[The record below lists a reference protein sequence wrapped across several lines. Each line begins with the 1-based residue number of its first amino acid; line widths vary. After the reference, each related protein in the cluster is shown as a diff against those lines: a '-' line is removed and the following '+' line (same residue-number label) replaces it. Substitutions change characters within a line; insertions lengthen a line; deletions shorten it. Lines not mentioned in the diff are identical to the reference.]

1 MKAFGILASFLISSH
16 VYAASAYVLD
26 TKASSLKWNARKVAG
41 PHNGTVAIKSGTV
54 TLDKGMPMS
63 GEFVV
68 DLSTITDL
76 DITSAEFRN
85 KLETHLKSED
95 FFNVAK
101 FPEAM
106 LKITGS
112 KAGANGEFTCTAE
125 LTIKGITKPVSFNA
139 KIKEEGK
146 TAKATAQITINR
158 LDWDIK
164 YNSGKFFDVKKLG
177 DKMIYDDVVFD
188 LDLVA
193 NSK

>member
-1 MKAFGILASFLISSH
+1 MKLFGILASFFISSH
-16 VYAASAYVLD
+16 VYAASTFVLD

-41 PHNGTVAIKSGTV
+41 PHNGTVAIKSGSI
-54 TLDKGMPMS
+54 TLEKGMPKS
-63 GEFVV
+63 GEFAV
-68 DLSTITDL
+68 DLATITNL
-76 DITSAEFRN
+76 DISSAEFRT

-101 FPEAM
+101 FPEAT
-106 LKITGS
+106 LKITGA
-112 KAGANGEFTCTAE
+112 KAGANGEFACNAD
-125 LTIKGITKPVSFNA
+125 LTIKGITKPVTFNA

-146 TAKATAQITINR
+146 TAKATAQIIINR

-177 DKMIYDDVVFD
+177 DKMIYDDVTFD